1 LEIQSGPERLGE
13 WISGFSWHPESLLGI
28 RDPLIV
34 LCFSAGSRF
43 VVSTQEG
50 SRMVQLK
57 YFVGLALASA
67 LVLVGNTSAQAW
79 NYHSHGS
86 YGSCGSS
93 GGSYGSWGSHGSS
106 GGFASHGSSGG
117 FFSHGSHGSSGGFFS
132 HGSNGSSG
140 SSGSYG
146 SYGSSGSSGGSVG
159 TASADAS
166 TSTAVAQTAP
176 EIVDRA
182 QLVLNVPADAIV
194 YLSNQRMT
202 LEGTVRE
209 FTIPGLTS
217 GTEYAYP
224 VRVDLVQDGKT
235 LTASANQQVQAGQK
249 LNLVFNQT
257 SGQSEIV
264 ALRN

>member
-1 LEIQSGPERLGE
+1 VVFRILVRPEICWAFAGRL
-13 WISGFSWHPESLLGI
+13 SFCALTGFAVYL
-28 RDPLIV
+28 
-34 LCFSAGSRF
+34 
-43 VVSTQEG
+43 VSTQEG

-57 YFVGLALASA
+57 CFGGLALATA
-67 LVLVGNTSAQAW
+67 LVLVGNTSANAW
-79 NYHSHGS
+79 HYYSHGS

-106 GGFASHGSSGG
+106 GGFFSHGSSGG

-132 HGSNGSSG
+132 HGSSGSSG

-146 SYGSSGSSGGSVG
+146 SYGSYGSSGSSGSYGGGVVG

-166 TSTAVAQTAP
+166 TSTTVAAATPVNAEQ
-176 EIVDRA
+176 A
-182 QLVLNVPADAIV
+182 QLVLNVPGDAVV

-209 FTIPGLTS
+209 FTIPGLKA
-217 GTEYAYP
+217 GMEYAYP
-224 VRVDLVQDGKT
+224 IRVDLVREGKT
-235 LTASANQQVQAGQK
+235 LTASAEQQLQGGQR

-257 SGQSEIV
+257 AGQSEIV

>member
-1 LEIQSGPERLGE
+1 
-13 WISGFSWHPESLLGI
+13 
-28 RDPLIV
+28 
-34 LCFSAGSRF
+34 
-43 VVSTQEG
+43 
-50 SRMVQLK
+50 MVQLK
-57 YFVGLALASA
+57 FFVGLTMASA
-67 LVLVGNTSAQAW
+67 LVLVGNTSAHAW
-79 NYHSHGS
+79 HYHSHGS

-93 GGSYGSWGSHGSS
+93 GGSYGSHGSS
-106 GGFASHGSSGG
+106 GGFFSHGSSGG
-117 FFSHGSHGSSGGFFS
+117 FFSHGSNGSSGGFFS

-146 SYGSSGSSGGSVG
+146 SYGSSGSSGGVVT
-159 TASADAS
+159 TATADAS
-166 TSTAVAQTAP
+166 MSTAVATTAP
-176 EIVDRA
+176 VVSDRA
-182 QLVLNVPADAIV
+182 QLVLNVPADAVV

-209 FTIPGLTS
+209 FTIPGLQS

-224 VRVDLVQDGKT
+224 VRIDLVQDGKT
-235 LTASANQQVQAGQK
+235 LSASGNQQIQAGQR

>member
-1 LEIQSGPERLGE
+1 
-13 WISGFSWHPESLLGI
+13 
-28 RDPLIV
+28 
-34 LCFSAGSRF
+34 
-43 VVSTQEG
+43 
-50 SRMVQLK
+50 MVQLK
-57 YFVGLALASA
+57 FFVGLALASA
-67 LVLVGNTSAQAW
+67 LVLVGNTSARAW
-79 NYHSHGS
+79 RYHSHGS

-140 SSGSYG
+140 SSGTYG

-209 FTIPGLTS
+209 FTIPGLKS